1 MIAFLTGTVA
11 ERGGAS
17 IVLEVHDVGY
27 RLSVPESTLRTCA
40 VGERLTLHVH
50 YHQRDE
56 APELYGFQTK
66 EELSLFSKLISVS
79 GVGPKT
85 ALAALSVASP
95 DGIAGAIARGDAG
108 LLRTVSGIGSKTAE
122 RIVVELRDALAR
134 EMVAHANGR
143 EGSDV
148 DLIEALVGL
157 GYSPLDAQRALR
169 SIPPECTDV
178 SDRLK
183 AALKGLGR

>member
-1 MIAFLTGTVA
+1 MIAFLTGSVA

-27 RLSVPESTLRTCA
+27 RLSVPESTLRIC
-40 VGERLTLHVH
+40 VIGERLMLHVY

-95 DGIAGAIARGDAG
+95 HGIAGAIARGDAG

-122 RIVVELRDALAR
+122 RIVVELRDVLAR
-134 EMVAHANGR
+134 EMTSSQDSR

-148 DLIEALVGL
+148 DLIEALIGL
-157 GYSPLDAQRALR
+157 GYTPVDAQRALH
-169 SIPPECTDV
+169 SIPPECIDV
-178 SDRLK
+178 SERLK
-183 AALKGLGR
+183 YALKGLGR

>member
-1 MIAFLTGTVA
+1 M
-11 ERGGAS
+11 
-17 IVLEVHDVGY
+17 
-27 RLSVPESTLRTCA
+27 
-40 VGERLTLHVH
+40 
-50 YHQRDE
+50 
-56 APELYGFQTK
+56 
-66 EELSLFSKLISVS
+66 
-79 GVGPKT
+79 
-85 ALAALSVASP
+85 
-95 DGIAGAIARGDAG
+95 
-108 LLRTVSGIGSKTAE
+108 
-122 RIVVELRDALAR
+122 RDALAR

>member
-56 APELYGFQTK
+56 APELYGFGTK

-108 LLRTVSGIGSKTAE
+108 LLRTVSASVQRLLNGLSLSCATRLRARWSHTPTGE
-122 RIVVELRDALAR
+122 RGAMSILSRRWSVLDIHPSMRSAR
-134 EMVAHANGR
+134 FARFHPSA
-143 EGSDV
+143 
-148 DLIEALVGL
+148 
-157 GYSPLDAQRALR
+157 PTC
-169 SIPPECTDV
+169 PTD
-178 SDRLK
+178 
-183 AALKGLGR
+183 